1 LSAIPPAQD
10 GFDKIPSIQE
20 KAEGVSNSQ
29 DIIFTLYGDY
39 IRHRGGEAWTGSLI
53 ELLGLFGLSGQAVR
67 SMLSRMSQKG
77 WLESRKIGRYS
88 FYSQTPKFLK
98 LLEEGA
104 QRIFQPRCDPWDGRW
119 HLLIYTIP
127 ESKRHLR
134 RRLRERLLWLG
145 FGSLN
150 QATWIS
156 PRDLRADVE
165 QVVDN
170 LKVRPYVEF
179 FTAKHQGFAS
189 DEGIVARCWNL
200 EQLNDYY
207 STFIARY
214 DPPFQKYQAQLRAGD
229 SLDPQECFVQRFML
243 IHEYRFSPYVDPN
256 LPLELLPDD
265 WLGERATQ
273 LFQQYHD
280 LLVEKAGAYVD
291 SVLSK
296 APQI

>member
-1 LSAIPPAQD
+1 M
-10 GFDKIPSIQE
+10 
-20 KAEGVSNSQ
+20 SNSQ

-39 IRHRGGEAWTGSLI
+39 VRHRGGEAWTGSLI

-67 SMLSRMSQKG
+67 STLSRMSQKG
-77 WLESRKIGRYS
+77 WLESRKVGRYS
-88 FYSQTPKFLK
+88 FYSQAPKFLK

-104 QRIFQPRCDPWDGRW
+104 QRIFQPRCEPWDGRW
-119 HLLIYTIP
+119 HLLTYTIP

-156 PRDLRADVE
+156 PRDLRTEVE
-165 QVVDN
+165 QVVGT

-179 FTAKHQGFAS
+179 FTAEHQGFSS
-189 DEGIVARCWNL
+189 DEEIVARCWNL

-207 STFIARY
+207 SAFIARY
-214 DPPFQKYQAQLRAGD
+214 ESPFQKCQAQLKTGN

-243 IHEYRFSPYVDPN
+243 IHEFRFSPYVDPN
-256 LPLELLPDD
+256 LPLELLPND
-265 WLGERATQ
+265 WLGGRATR

-280 LLVEKAGAYVD
+280 LLVEEAEAFVD
-291 SVLSK
+291 SVFAK
-296 APQI
+296 APQDSRQ